1 MTQLKQDPMLP
12 FVKVVISILV
22 LVLITTWIFKNHFK
36 SDDSSINVAEI
47 VISKKLHFYDHP
59 DGSIRITD
67 IDGETLT
74 YVKGEAFVR
83 VLLRNLVRE
92 RILIGVGPEEPFELI
107 ARKDGLLSLRDPISD
122 SYVELTA
129 FGTSN
134 SKIFVELIQDKDT

>member
-1 MTQLKQDPMLP
+1 MTQLKRDPMLP
-12 FVKVVISILV
+12 FVRVVISILV
-22 LVLITTWIFKNHFK
+22 LVLISTWIFKNYFK
-36 SDDSSINVAEI
+36 SNDNSIALSEI

-59 DGSIRITD
+59 DGTIRITD
-67 IDGETLT
+67 VDGEILT
-74 YVKGEAFVR
+74 FIEGEAFVR

-129 FGTSN
+129 FGASN

>member
-1 MTQLKQDPMLP
+1 MTQLKRDPMLP
-12 FVKVVISILV
+12 FVRVVISILV
-22 LVLITTWIFKNHFK
+22 LVLISIWIFKNYFK
-36 SDDSSINVAEI
+36 SNDNSIDLSEI

-59 DGSIRITD
+59 DGTIRITD
-67 IDGETLT
+67 VNGEILT
-74 YVKGEAFVR
+74 FIEGEAFVR

>member
-1 MTQLKQDPMLP
+1 MTQLKRDPMLP
-12 FVKVVISILV
+12 FVRVVISILV
-22 LVLITTWIFKNHFK
+22 LVLISIWIFKNYFK
-36 SDDSSINVAEI
+36 SNDNSIDLSEI

-59 DGSIRITD
+59 DGSIRVTD
-67 IDGETLT
+67 IDGEILTLIE
-74 YVKGEAFVR
+74 GEAFVR

-134 SKIFVELIQDKDT
+134 SKIFVELIQGRDT